1 MSTLCQ
7 PGVETCYNASVPA
20 TNRLSL
26 HKLGAA
32 HNVAFGCFAALG
44 HPQAEFLPSPRSGS
58 PTNRLSLHKL
68 GAAHNVA
75 YTGHP
80 QAEFLPSPR
89 SGSPMLSE
97 LRVRSAIK
105 HGIPLRRDKGK
116 G

>member
-44 HPQAEFLPSPRSGS
+44 HPQAEFYPAHAVARRHYAYLNRRASRSRRGGS
-58 PTNRLSLHKL
+58 LKDSFKPFVQHNDPPTK
-68 GAAHNVA
+68 
-75 YTGHP
+75 
-80 QAEFLPSPR
+80 
-89 SGSPMLSE
+89 
-97 LRVRSAIK
+97 
-105 HGIPLRRDKGK
+105 
-116 G
+116 